1 MQDFKTT
8 VLRDARRIVGSPED
22 YIDDPAQFAAAWA
35 AMKAGRGQGFDPA
48 RLQPRHLV
56 DRPEPA
62 PEPTEQILARAGQK
76 ARAVIEAKCLPVRRR
91 HVA

>member
-1 MQDFKTT
+1 MQDFKKT
-8 VLRDARRIVGSPED
+8 VLRDARHVVGSPAD
-22 YIDDPAQFAAAWA
+22 YIDDPTQFTAAWA

-48 RLQPRHLV
+48 RLHSQHLV
-56 DRPEPA
+56 DRPGPA

-76 ARAVIEAKCLPVRRR
+76 VRAVIEAKSLPIRRR

>member
-1 MQDFKTT
+1 MQDFKNT
-8 VLRDARRIVGSPED
+8 VLRDARRIVGSPAD
-22 YIDDPAQFAAAWA
+22 YIDDPDQFAAAWA

-48 RLQPRHLV
+48 RLHPQHLV
-56 DRPEPA
+56 DRPGPA

-76 ARAVIEAKCLPVRRR
+76 ARAVIEAKSLPIRRR